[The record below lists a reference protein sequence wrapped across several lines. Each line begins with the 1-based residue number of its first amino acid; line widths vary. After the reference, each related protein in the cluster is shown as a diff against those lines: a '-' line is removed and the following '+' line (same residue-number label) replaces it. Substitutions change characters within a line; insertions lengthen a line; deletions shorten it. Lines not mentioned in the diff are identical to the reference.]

1 MNLFVIAAGLM
12 VAAHVVAALQ
22 RPRPAVIVSGI
33 LWALYAYYEYLI
45 ATGVLCDANCN
56 IRVDLVL
63 FFPILGLATFW
74 AYQSYMGRPGPQ
86 KVVGIVL
93 GVIGLLVVRCWWR
106 RALATARSAYAVD
119 LGWSGDRSPSMRS
132 NRGLRPIGRDAA
144 PGFRRKLQCAAPGTS
159 GMYPRLVRMW
169 KRITSITA

>member
-63 FFPILGLATFW
+63 FLPVLGLATFW
-74 AYQSYMGRPGPQ
+74 ACQAYMGRPGPQ
-86 KVVGIVL
+86 KVVGAVL
-93 GVIGLLVVRCWWR
+93 GVIGLLVFGLVAEGLGYGPVAYVVILG
-106 RALATARSAYAVD
+106 ALAAVAVYAIKSRSRT
-119 LGWSGDRSPSMRS
+119 DRS
-132 NRGLRPIGRDAA
+132 
-144 PGFRRKLQCAAPGTS
+144 
-159 GMYPRLVRMW
+159 
-169 KRITSITA
+169 

>member
-12 VAAHVVAALQ
+12 AAAHAVAALQ

-63 FFPILGLATFW
+63 FLPVLGLATFW
-74 AYQSYMGRPGPQ
+74 AYQAYIGRPGPQ
-86 KVVGIVL
+86 KVVGAVL
-93 GVIGLLVVRCWWR
+93 GVIGLLVFGLVAEGLGYGPVAYVVILG
-106 RALATARSAYAVD
+106 ALAAVAVYAIKSRSRT
-119 LGWSGDRSPSMRS
+119 DRS
-132 NRGLRPIGRDAA
+132 
-144 PGFRRKLQCAAPGTS
+144 
-159 GMYPRLVRMW
+159 
-169 KRITSITA
+169 